1 MSSSARA
8 FEVDEGS
15 LQPGRQG
22 LARRARTACAHT
34 ALVAVVAAA
43 GFCAGKMSPSSHATN
58 FLAPPLPLATPLAPR
73 ASPPAPARPGAP
85 VVSVRELIAGM
96 QQSSKGPT
104 LNALTDAGDSDR
116 SLARFDA
123 CKTYCCRR
131 DAIGL
136 AIGAAA
142 AAMGTP
148 ALAASATTVTVGGQ
162 AGHVA
167 PMEVKICKGDSVTW
181 IYTEPA
187 LLRKPHNIVFTDA
200 GAPQGA
206 GSQNFVTQGDK
217 FTKAFGVA
225 GTFEYYCDAHP
236 TDGIIGRVVVMD

>member
-15 LQPGRQG
+15 LQPAGQG
-22 LARRARTACAHT
+22 LARRARTACAHA

-43 GFCAGKMSPSSHATN
+43 GFCAGKMSSPSHAAN
-58 FLAPPLPLATPLAPR
+58 FLAPPLPPATPLAPV
-73 ASPPAPARPGAP
+73 RPGAP

-96 QQSSKGPT
+96 QQPSKGPT
-104 LNALTDAGDSDR
+104 LNALTDAGESDR

-167 PMEVKICKGDSVTW
+167 PTEVKICKGDSVTW

-187 LLRKPHNIVFTDA
+187 LLRTPHNIVFTDA

-206 GSQNFVTQGDK
+206 GGQNFAAQGNKVTR
-217 FTKAFGVA
+217 AFGVA

-236 TDGIIGRVVVMD
+236 DHGIIGRVVVMD